1 MAPHVKMDIMHAIYK
16 QQDRSDGNI
25 KALRNGMDSSMD
37 NLRNRMQGIAESL
50 RLCGPENVLRRGFAM
65 IRSKGGDYLYSTDD
79 LTTGKRIELIM
90 RDGTAEAE
98 IKNKEG

>member
-1 MAPHVKMDIMHAIYK
+1 MDIMHAIYK

>member
-1 MAPHVKMDIMHAIYK
+1 MRIYK

-50 RLCGPENVLRRGFAM
+50 RGYA
-65 IRSKGGDYLYSTDD
+65 D
-79 LTTGKRIELIM
+79 LKM
-90 RDGTAEAE
+90 C
-98 IKNKEG
+98 